1 MSDYNEIKGS
11 SVESRASDPSPLV
24 EGQVWYNT
32 TSQTYKVAVDNGSG
46 TIIAKTID
54 VTGV

>member
-1 MSDYNEIKGS
+1 MSDYNEIKGAS
-11 SVESRASDPSPLV
+11 IQSVASDPSPLI

-46 TIIAKTID
+46 TIVAKTVD
-54 VTGV
+54 VTAV

>member
-1 MSDYNEIKGS
+1 MSDYYEIKGS
-11 SVESRASDPSPLV
+11 SVEVRSSDPSPLV
-24 EGQVWYNT
+24 EGQVWYNS

>member
-1 MSDYNEIKGS
+1 MSDYYEIKGS
-11 SVESRASDPSPLV
+11 SVEVRSSDPSPLV
-24 EGQVWYNT
+24 EGQVWYNST
-32 TSQTYKVAVDNGSG
+32 DQVYKVAVDNGSG